1 MIIIYYDHHILKLE
15 VQEMIHLE
23 TVDTLVIG
31 SGPGGYVAALR
42 SAHLGMK
49 TAIVERD
56 QLGGVCTHVGCI
68 PSKALIAEAERFK
81 LRTQWGGFQDGGSFN
96 EAQAFKKAVVEKQ
109 AGGVQFLLKSAGVT
123 ILEGDASL
131 FDQHTA
137 VIQHAEKVE
146 KRINFKHLILATGSR
161 PIEIKSLPF
170 GGRILS
176 STEALSLPEIPKSL
190 VVVGGGYI
198 GVELGQMFARFGS
211 KVTILEGGNQV
222 LPGFESELVS
232 PVVRQLKEDDIT
244 VITGANVIGAEQHMS
259 GIDLHYE
266 KQKESYT
273 LKADYALI
281 TVGRKPNTDG
291 TLGLHSIGLS
301 ITPNGLVKIDEQCR
315 TSIPHIYAIGDI
327 TEGPALAHKA
337 SYEAKVA
344 AEAIAGK
351 PSMID
356 YKAIPLVVFS
366 SPELTSVGLSE
377 TDCKQRSIPTV
388 IGKTMFSI
396 NGRALALKE
405 PEGFVKIVAH
415 AESGLIL
422 GAQIVGAEASTL
434 ISELSLSIEIGAT
447 VEDLAMTIH
456 PHPTLG
462 EMIMEAAEM
471 ATRKVEKNLA
481 R

>member
-1 MIIIYYDHHILKLE
+1 
-15 VQEMIHLE
+15 MIHFE

-137 VIQHAEKVE
+137 VIQHAEKGE

-244 VITGANVIGAEQHMS
+244 VITGANVIGADQHMS

-273 LKADYALI
+273 VQAEYALI

-291 TLGLHSIGLS
+291 TLGLDSIGLS
-301 ITPNGLVKIDEQCR
+301 FPLTDVLKLMNNAELPFRTYMRLVISPRFLLWLIKLPMKRRWQQR
-315 TSIPHIYAIGDI
+315 QS
-327 TEGPALAHKA
+327 
-337 SYEAKVA
+337 
-344 AEAIAGK
+344 
-351 PSMID
+351 
-356 YKAIPLVVFS
+356 LV
-366 SPELTSVGLSE
+366 
-377 TDCKQRSIPTV
+377 
-388 IGKTMFSI
+388 
-396 NGRALALKE
+396 
-405 PEGFVKIVAH
+405 
-415 AESGLIL
+415 
-422 GAQIVGAEASTL
+422 
-434 ISELSLSIEIGAT
+434 
-447 VEDLAMTIH
+447 
-456 PHPTLG
+456 
-462 EMIMEAAEM
+462 
-471 ATRKVEKNLA
+471 NL